1 MSNSFEELRSALKAT
16 NYPLFRDKAPKGT
29 KYPYLVYSFV
39 SQGKKIAS
47 GSIYRKLPLYQVS
60 LFSTGTEKD
69 LEQVEN
75 ALNGSNIPYKDF
87 ASMQGDEND
96 DTITHFY
103 TYVRCVE
110 NGE

>member
-1 MSNSFEELRSALKAT
+1 MSNSFEELRSALKST
-16 NYPLFRDKAPKGT
+16 SYPLFRDKAPKDT

-47 GSIYRKLPLYQVS
+47 GSVYRKLPLYQVS
-60 LFSTGTEKD
+60 LFSAGTEKD
-69 LEQVEN
+69 LSLLEKV
-75 ALNGSNIPYKDF
+75 LNDSNIPYRDF
-87 ASMQGDEND
+87 ASIQGDEND

-110 NGE
+110 YGE